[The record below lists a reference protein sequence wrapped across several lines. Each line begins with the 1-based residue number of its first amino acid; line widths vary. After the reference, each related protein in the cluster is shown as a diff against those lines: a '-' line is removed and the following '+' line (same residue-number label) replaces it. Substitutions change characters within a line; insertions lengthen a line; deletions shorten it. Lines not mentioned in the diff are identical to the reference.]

1 MALIANDRSV
11 RPDRRWRR
19 TAAGLL
25 VAAVMLAL
33 AVWRF
38 ESHLDGP
45 VNIDEVYWVGSA
57 YYYELAIHRVAL
69 LHPDW
74 QLMPA
79 RENPPIG
86 KYLIGAALAA
96 GGHRVE
102 GPDRLAIFLLH
113 FADQP
118 GAWGE
123 GASFA
128 KRRAVVDRLD
138 PDVWLESRRRG
149 GWGLDPGEVRAGRIA
164 VLAFGVL
171 ATAGTIACGWLLGGP
186 LTGLLAGL
194 VVAIHPLTL
203 MAATV
208 VSVDAMA
215 LACSTWAMAALLA
228 MLGRTGPVAPIGPGR
243 SAMLAVAFGV
253 MLAMA
258 CGSKMNAATTALT
271 AALIWAGLLID
282 AGRRPSSRGRVPLRG
297 LSLGIA
303 LSFVLFVLSD
313 PTLYPDPIGGLIA
326 LIRENHIS
334 AGIQAEF
341 LDGFLETAPE
351 RLLALAD
358 LIGRRWW
365 IGVLLLASAGLTTLR
380 GLRSGDSR
388 TLAVCIWWWV
398 TLLAVGAWLPF
409 AWPRYALPLLPPT
422 AVVVASTA
430 VGLLGR
436 KVDRR

>member
-1 MALIANDRSV
+1 M
-11 RPDRRWRR
+11 
-19 TAAGLL
+19 L
-25 VAAVMLAL
+25 VVLTL

-57 YYYELAIHRVAL
+57 YYYELAFRRVAL

-86 KYLIGAALAA
+86 KYLIGAALAT
-96 GGHRVE
+96 GGYRVE

-113 FADQP
+113 FANQP

-138 PDVWLESRRRG
+138 PDVWAESQRRG

-164 VLAFGVL
+164 VAAFGVL
-171 ATAGTIACGWLLGGP
+171 ATAGMIACGWLLGGR
-186 LTGLLAGL
+186 LVGLLAGL

-215 LACSTWAMAALLA
+215 LAFSTWAMASLLA
-228 MLGRTGPVAPIGPGR
+228 MLGRPGPEAPIGPGR
-243 SAMLAVAFGV
+243 SAMLAFAFGV

-258 CGSKMNAATTALT
+258 CGSKMNAAATALT

-282 AGRRPSSRGRVPLRG
+282 AGRRPDFRGRVPLRG
-297 LSLGIA
+297 LSSGIA
-303 LSFVLFVLSD
+303 LSFVLFVVSD

-341 LDGFLETAPE
+341 LDGFLETVPE
-351 RLLALAD
+351 RLLALAG

-365 IGVLLLASAGLTTLR
+365 IGVVILASAGLTTIR
-380 GLRSGDSR
+380 GLRSGDPR
-388 TLAVCIWWWV
+388 AMAVCIWWWA

-430 VGLLGR
+430 VGMRGR